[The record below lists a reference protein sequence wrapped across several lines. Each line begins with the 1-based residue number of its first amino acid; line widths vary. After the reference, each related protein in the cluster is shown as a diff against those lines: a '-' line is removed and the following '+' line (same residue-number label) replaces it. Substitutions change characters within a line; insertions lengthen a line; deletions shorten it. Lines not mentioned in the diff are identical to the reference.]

1 MVRSRLYQD
10 KQARLECQSTC
21 SYIHSYNTD
30 TSQWRTVPKDSFT
43 KYLPLLFRHF
53 CTVGTWLFV
62 VHIKA
67 FWLNGDSVGGKYT
80 NLGSINNLATVLT
93 VLVYW
98 ILLCV
103 NYCLNANYEGEGQ
116 LDVIKINKNI
126 KGDTSTFD
134 HTSTIPD
141 RVGICRKCWF
151 PRAGENR
158 SSWRKTA
165 RSREENQP
173 QTKPTNNVFLRKE
186 LQGKKEGITGTY
198 HTTNVPNADMTTA
211 QTTPP

>member
-1 MVRSRLYQD
+1 MVRSRLHQD

-21 SYIHSYNTD
+21 SYIHFYNTD

-103 NYCLNANYEGEGQ
+103 NYCLNVNYEGEGQ
-116 LDVIKINKNI
+116 LDVIKINKKI
-126 KGDTSTFD
+126 KILRETHQHLTTLVPFLIELEFAGN
-134 HTSTIPD
+134 
-141 RVGICRKCWF
+141 VGFQGQAKTGV
-151 PRAGENR
+151 PGEKPLGAE
-158 SSWRKTA
+158 RKTNHKL
-165 RSREENQP
+165 NQ
-173 QTKPTNNVFLRKE
+173 QITSFWGWSYKERKR
-186 LQGKKEGITGTY
+186 
-198 HTTNVPNADMTTA
+198 A
-211 QTTPP
+211 